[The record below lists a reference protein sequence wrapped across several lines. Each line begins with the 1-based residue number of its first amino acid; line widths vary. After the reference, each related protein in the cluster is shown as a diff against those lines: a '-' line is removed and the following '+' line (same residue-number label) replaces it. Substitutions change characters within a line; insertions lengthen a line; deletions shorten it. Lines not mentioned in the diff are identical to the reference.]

1 MRNGFNLISGIVL
14 LAIIVFMGLQLSTPV
29 AAIPQDAVLAALSQA
44 KPTIAE
50 FGSDSCS
57 TCKHMKQVL
66 DQLQQRYADQVTVVH
81 INIVKQPSYTKQY
94 RIMLMPTQIVFDA
107 QGRELTRHMGAWS
120 ETELLQAL
128 GIEGKP

>member
-1 MRNGFNLISGIVL
+1 
-14 LAIIVFMGLQLSTPV
+14 
-29 AAIPQDAVLAALSQA
+29 
-44 KPTIAE
+44 
-50 FGSDSCS
+50 
-57 TCKHMKQVL
+57 MKQVL

>member
-1 MRNGFNLISGIVL
+1 MRNGFNLISGVVL
-14 LAIIVFMGLQLSTPV
+14 LAIIVLVGLQLSTPV

-81 INIVKQPSYTKQY
+81 INIVKQPSYTCCFVDRG
-94 RIMLMPTQIVFDA
+94 RILVVVASLARFYHI
-107 QGRELTRHMGAWS
+107 ELNV
-120 ETELLQAL
+120 
-128 GIEGKP
+128 